1 VIRPILYKGLAL
13 FTPGQDVVF
22 CRDSTKQGHWHQ
34 DLCHA
39 LQQLLDLREPP
50 LFLVPCYSAAVDYWF
65 DEEQQLLRVAAEVYP
80 LAWPHR
86 PLLDALFALPDQKT
100 LLWQLVEDPQH
111 PCDRLAIESYRA
123 DFPQLWEHHHLVYD
137 LRQVSPASSF
147 IPRRT
152 EPDRYVLRLY
162 VASETS
168 AVEHALKNLH
178 ALLSQCLTVPYT
190 LKVVDVTKQPEFAE
204 EDQVTATPTLVRVHP
219 RPVRRLVGHLDDRDR
234 VQRLLT
240 P

>member
-1 VIRPILYKGLAL
+1 MIRPILYKGLAL
-13 FTPGQDVVF
+13 FTPGEDVVF
-22 CRDSTKQGHWHQ
+22 CRDTTKQGHWHQ

-50 LFLVPCYSAAVDYWF
+50 LFLVPYYTAAVDYWF
-65 DEEQQLLRVAAEVYP
+65 DEEQQRLRVAAEVYP

-100 LLWQLVEDPQH
+100 LPWQLVTESYSAG
-111 PCDRLAIESYRA
+111 DRLAIASYRTA
-123 DFPQLWEHHHLVYD
+123 FPQLWEHHHLVYD
-137 LRQVSPASSF
+137 LREASPLSSF
-147 IPRRT
+147 IPRPT

-162 VASETS
+162 VASETN
-168 AVEHALKNLH
+168 ALEQVLKNLH

-219 RPVRRLVGHLDDRDR
+219 LPVRRLVGHLDDRDR